1 MDERSK
7 REQFRKYSPE
17 VIVEEK
23 LTKLQFNLAIE
34 MRKLRTALGLTQKEL
49 AEKLGVGQPAIS
61 KLESADISNSF
72 ENVLRYLA
80 ALDADLVVAIAYEGE
95 LCQVSDRVDFQLKQV
110 FENEDRPMT
119 VQPKEYVKSNKISSN
134 YSIYDRV
141 HPIIEPG
148 VLAYSA
154 NDNRE
159 VA

>member
-95 LCQVSDRVDFQLKQV
+95 LCQVSDRVDFQLKQI

-119 VQPKEYVKSNKISSN
+119 IQTYVKSNKISSN
-134 YSIYDRV
+134 YSIHDRV